1 MNRPLLSLSIV
12 TLLAL
17 LVAQQALAAR
27 AVLSWDRVKSE
38 NLDVAVVSIHNIEK
52 RVLNADEDTYDGFR
66 CDLRINNVVR
76 RVKLSPDTR
85 EVAIPFSYSGY
96 SSSWELASL
105 PLEGMKAL
113 VFLHRTDGG
122 EWEVYPIAGG
132 IVELKEF
139 DDPIVGLARKI
150 VRLQDQ
156 PDPAQQL
163 QGIIAGSLNGNDPPF
178 QRYCIQA
185 LGAPNG
191 SGTGINTSSVLTR
204 EMGLSHVWRVYSSED
219 GLAFEALGGC
229 QRVLFN
235 KLRGRGW
242 ELYPPRYQILAKAV
256 RRAATDAEQSYI
268 SFNQALQSL
277 TYFREHASENLE
289 FILTVLDGPIIQY
302 KFGASAQLANLYH
315 VQRLNREIMQKLL
328 VLLSREEAN
337 IGPGAAL
344 SIEKI
349 ANKYAAVGTIPP
361 DLMDVFKGN
370 VKIEITASAR

>member
-1 MNRPLLSLSIV
+1 
-12 TLLAL
+12 
-17 LVAQQALAAR
+17 
-27 AVLSWDRVKSE
+27 
-38 NLDVAVVSIHNIEK
+38 
-52 RVLNADEDTYDGFR
+52 
-66 CDLRINNVVR
+66 
-76 RVKLSPDTR
+76 
-85 EVAIPFSYSGY
+85 
-96 SSSWELASL
+96 
-105 PLEGMKAL
+105 
-113 VFLHRTDGG
+113 
-122 EWEVYPIAGG
+122 
-132 IVELKEF
+132 
-139 DDPIVGLARKI
+139 
-150 VRLQDQ
+150 
-156 PDPAQQL
+156 
-163 QGIIAGSLNGNDPPF
+163 
-178 QRYCIQA
+178 
-185 LGAPNG
+185 
-191 SGTGINTSSVLTR
+191 
-204 EMGLSHVWRVYSSED
+204 MGLSHVWRVYSSED

-315 VQRLNREIMQKLL
+315 VHSPDREVQRLNREIMQKLL